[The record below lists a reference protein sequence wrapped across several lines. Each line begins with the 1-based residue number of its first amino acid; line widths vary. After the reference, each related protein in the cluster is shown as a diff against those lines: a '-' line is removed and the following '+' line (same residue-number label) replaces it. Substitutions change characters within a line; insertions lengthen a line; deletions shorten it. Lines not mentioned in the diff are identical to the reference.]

1 MRLSKFFVFTLR
13 ETPKDADVVSHR
25 LMLKASMIRKLLSG
39 VYEWLPLGL
48 RVLKKF
54 ESIIRE
60 EMNKAGAHEV
70 LLPALLPKSL
80 WQETGRWSQYGK
92 ELFRLKDRKDS
103 DMCLGPTHE
112 EIITDLVRSYT
123 KSWKDFPLILYQIQ
137 VKFRD
142 EIRPRFGVLRAR
154 EFIMKDA
161 YSFDINEEK
170 AEESYWKMFEAYKRI
185 CKRIGF
191 DFSIVEASTGLIG
204 GKFSHEFMVNAETGE
219 EEIVS
224 CKNCGYAANMEKV
237 EFEVESRSWKVE
249 DERELEEVYTP
260 DKKTVYEVSE
270 FLKAERKKFIKTL
283 IYSTEKEN
291 FIVLLPGD
299 REVNKKK
306 LDDYIGEETKLAEE
320 DVILKITGA
329 PLGFAGPVG
338 LKNKVKIIADN
349 SIKGI
354 KNAISG
360 ANKKDYHL
368 KNICEGRDFIS
379 DVYLN
384 ITRPEEKDKCIK
396 CGGELKVSRGIE
408 VGHTFKLGLKYSEPM
423 NLKFKDKDGKE
434 KYIFMG
440 CYGIGVS
447 RMVAAMIEQ
456 SNDEKGIIWKL
467 PVAPFEIEIIALNY
481 EKPEIK
487 KVSDNLYNSLKEKG
501 IDVLLD
507 DRNVSPGVKFN
518 DADLIGIPFRIVV
531 GKKVKEGKVEFSRRD
546 NFEKQDFK
554 IDCVEK
560 VLEIINKEY
569 EKFKI

>member
-531 GKKVKEGKVEFSRRD
+531 GKKVKEDKVEFSRRD
-546 NFEKQDFK
+546 NFEKQNFK